1 MTDYSGVSVEKLLK
15 YGYKK
20 LYDDKEPEVALATYA
35 NVLERNPNNIKA
47 LVYKAASLEKLYFG
61 NKDKHTANII
71 DEANECLSK
80 ALVVAQGRG
89 DRELI
94 SFVYFRLFV
103 HYFNR
108 KMYQEAGNFFQLAKD
123 HDYQDATMSMW
134 EQRLNKKLAK
144 LKSEEK
150 DNTVEQLNHLKLD
163 KDPVKSFKV
172 DWYQTPNN
180 VTISLFT
187 ETLPSTVEDIIVNV
201 SSNNRTINVSYPIV
215 SKGSEF
221 QYNVTLSN
229 EIVSTNIQCKKF
241 TKKIEIVFEK
251 LQKRTTWH
259 NLSEEQTTTTDKVKG
274 KDWSKI
280 IIDDKDENDND
291 EEDGSA
297 DSFFQ
302 KIYADADPDTRRA
315 MMKSFIESNGT
326 TLNTSWDDVKEDKVE
341 TVPPEG
347 SELKHY

>member
-1 MTDYSGVSVEKLLK
+1 MAGYSGVSIDVLLK
-15 YGYKK
+15 DGYKK
-20 LYDDKEPEVALATYA
+20 LYDDKEPEVALAIYE
-35 NVLERNPNNIKA
+35 NIVERNPNHIKA

-61 NKDKHTANII
+61 SKEKHTPKVI

-108 KMYQEAGNFFQLAKD
+108 KMYQQAGNFFKLAKD

-134 EQRLNKKLAK
+134 EQRLNKKLSKVKAEK
-144 LKSEEK
+144 K
-150 DNTVEQLNHLKLD
+150 DNTVDRLNQLKLD
-163 KDPVKSFKV
+163 NEPTKSFKV

-187 ETLPSTVEDIIVNV
+187 DTLPLMTEEIIVNV
-201 SSNNRTINVSYPIV
+201 GSNNKTVNVSYPIV

-241 TKKIEIVFEK
+241 TKKIEIIFEK

-259 NLSEEQTTTTDKVKG
+259 NLSEEQAPIADKPKG

-280 IIDDKDENDND
+280 IIDDKDEAYDE

-326 TLNTSWDDVKEDKVE
+326 TLNTSWDDVKEGKVE

>member
-1 MTDYSGVSVEKLLK
+1 MSEYGGLSVDKLLK
-15 YGYKK
+15 DGYKK
-20 LYDDKEPEVALATYA
+20 LYDDKEPDVALAIYE
-35 NVLERNPNNIKA
+35 NVLERNPNHIKA

-61 NKDKHTANII
+61 NKEKHTSQII

-80 ALVVAQGRG
+80 ALVEAQGRG
-89 DRELI
+89 NRELI

-108 KMYQEAGNFFQLAKD
+108 KMYQQAGNFFKLAKD
-123 HDYQDATMSMW
+123 HGYQDATMSMW

-144 LKSEEK
+144 VKPEEK
-150 DNTVEQLNHLKLD
+150 DSTINQLNQLKLD
-163 KDPVKSFKV
+163 NEPVKSFKV

-180 VTISLFT
+180 VTVSLFT
-187 ETLPSTVEDIIVNV
+187 DTLPLTAEDIIVHVN
-201 SSNNRTINVSYPIV
+201 SNNKTINVSYPIV

-229 EIVSTNIQCKKF
+229 EIVSTNIQCKMF
-241 TKKIEIVFEK
+241 TKKIEIIFEK
-251 LQKRTTWH
+251 LKKKSTWH
-259 NLSEEQTTTTDKVKG
+259 SLSEEQTPITDNHKG

-280 IIDDKDENDND
+280 IIDDKDETHNE

-326 TLNTSWDDVKEDKVE
+326 TLNTSWDDVKEGKVE